1 MTVQDL
7 IDRSLRLIGVIA
19 AGETPASIERDDA
32 LISLNGILAN
42 WNAQQLPLY
51 AVSMQT
57 VSLTGA
63 STYTLA
69 TRPRR
74 IKSAQVVTTAGGTQA
89 PALVD
94 AVGWA
99 SVVDKTRTGLF
110 AEVLYCDYAYPSA
123 TISMSPR
130 PTAGTLEVYS
140 YTPLTQFASLATT
153 IALPDGYERALT
165 YALALELAPEYGR
178 PIDQAVL
185 GVAGESKQA
194 ITALNALVLGETQP
208 GAAASA
214 QAAK

>member
-1 MTVQDL
+1 MLVQDL

-19 AGETPASIERDDA
+19 AGEVPASVERDDA
-32 LISLNGILAN
+32 LISLNGIVTS
-42 WNAQQLPLY
+42 WSAQQITLY
-51 AVSMQT
+51 QVSVQT

-63 STYTLA
+63 TSYTLG
-69 TRPRR
+69 TRPAR
-74 IKSAQVVTTAGGTQA
+74 IKAASIVAANGSSKA

-99 SVVDKTRTGLF
+99 SVEDKSRTGIW
-110 AEVLYCDYAYPSA
+110 AEVLYCNYGYPSA
-123 TISMSPR
+123 SVYLSPR
-130 PTAGTLEVYS
+130 PTSGSLEIHS
-140 YTPLTQFASLATT
+140 FTPLTQFASLATT

-194 ITALNALVLGETQP
+194 ITALNALVLGEAQP

-214 QAAK
+214 QAK